1 MQITAIKPA
10 VKNEHRAN
18 IYLDGKFSFSLDI
31 AQLAD
36 AKLKVGQE
44 ITEEQLSALKQQSN
58 FGKLYQRTLEWVLS
72 RPHSV
77 KETRDYLVR
86 KKYQKPEYEIT
97 DSAIDEVIQK
107 LQAKN
112 YLNDVSFATYYVENR
127 FQKKGISAKRLRQ
140 ELFKKGV
147 SEQVIEQILKD
158 SERDDTE
165 EIQKIITRL
174 RRKNYDDQKLIQYL
188 LNQGFDYSLVQTV
201 VRETDW

>member
-18 IYLDGKFSFSLDI
+18 IYLDGKFSFSLNI

-36 AKLKVGQE
+36 TKLKVGQE
-44 ITEEQLSALKQQSN
+44 ITEEQLSTLRQQSN

-112 YLNDVSFATYYVENR
+112 YLNDVNFTTYYVENR

-147 SEQVIEQILKD
+147 SEQIIEQAIKD

-165 EIQKIITRL
+165 EIQKIIARL
-174 RRKNYDDQKLIQYL
+174 RRKKYDEQKLIQYL

-201 VRETDW
+201 VRETD

>member
-18 IYLDGKFSFSLDI
+18 IFVDDKFSFSLDI

-44 ITEEQLSALKQQSN
+44 ITDEQLSALKHQSN

-72 RPHSV
+72 RPHSI

-97 DSAIDEVIQK
+97 DSAINEVIQK

-112 YLNDVSFATYYVENR
+112 YLNDMNFTTYYVENR
-127 FQKKGISAKRLRQ
+127 FQKKGISTKRLRQ
-140 ELFKKGV
+140 ELLKKGI
-147 SEQVIEQILKD
+147 SD
-158 SERDDTE
+158 SIIAQALTDSLRDDSV
-165 EIQKIITRL
+165 EIQKVITKL
-174 RRKNYDDQKLIQYL
+174 RRKNYDEQKLIQYL
-188 LNQGFDYSLVQTV
+188 LRQGFDYQLVQSAV
-201 VRETDW
+201 HETD

>member
-44 ITEEQLSALKQQSN
+44 ITEEQLSTLRQQSN

-112 YLNDVSFATYYVENR
+112 YLNDVNFTTYYVENR
-127 FQKKGISAKRLRQ
+127 FQKKGVSAKRLRQ

-147 SEQVIEQILKD
+147 SEQIIEQAIKD

-165 EIQKIITRL
+165 EIQKIIARL
-174 RRKNYDDQKLIQYL
+174 RRKKYDEQKLIQYL

-201 VRETDW
+201 VRETD